1 MMRIMGRISSVL
13 TGVPIQRGFSKR
25 LEKKNKERTWSIAQ
39 SDDKMIKLT
48 TKQDTKEAEAA
59 KVH

>member
-1 MMRIMGRISSVL
+1 MGRISSVL